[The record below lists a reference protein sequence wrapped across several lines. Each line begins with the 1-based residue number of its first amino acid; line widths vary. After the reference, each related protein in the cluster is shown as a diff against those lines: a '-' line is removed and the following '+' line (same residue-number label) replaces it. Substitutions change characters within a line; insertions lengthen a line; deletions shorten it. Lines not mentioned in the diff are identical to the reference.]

1 MAHKNPLLPLVH
13 IRDAIDNIRTF
24 STDIGLE
31 RLEEKGMFRF
41 AVERNL
47 EIISEASRRIL
58 EELKAQHP
66 YVDWRGIA
74 TIGNILR
81 HMYEHVNSK
90 TLREIVE
97 YDLPSLAV
105 VIDDLIAKVE
115 RDQTNG

>member
-1 MAHKNPLLPLVH
+1 MANKNPLLPLIHVC
-13 IRDAIDNIRTF
+13 DAIENIRTF
-24 STDIGLE
+24 SADVGLDL
-31 RLEEKGMFRF
+31 LESKGMFRY

-47 EIISEASRRIL
+47 EIISEASRRIP
-58 EELKAQHP
+58 EELKAHHP

-74 TIGNILR
+74 TVGNVLR

-97 YDLPSLAV
+97 YDLPSLAL

-115 RDQTNG
+115 SDQKNG